1 MELPDFGWD
10 ITLLE
15 NASPDDPIT
24 LFTMYYTLEIIDLIV
39 ENTNKYIQEPQNNSL
54 PYIQANAQYP
64 TC

>member
-39 ENTNKYIQEPQNNSL
+39 ENTNEYVREPRDNSL
-54 PYIQANAQYP
+54 PYTQANA
-64 TC
+64 